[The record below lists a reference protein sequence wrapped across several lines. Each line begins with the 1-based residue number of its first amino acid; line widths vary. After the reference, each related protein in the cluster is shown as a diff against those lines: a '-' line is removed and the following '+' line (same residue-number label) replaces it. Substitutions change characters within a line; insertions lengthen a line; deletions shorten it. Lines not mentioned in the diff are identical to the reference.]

1 VSDTITQ
8 DIVKFRPIR
17 DGEDARFCDLVH
29 LVKRCYNT
37 LKEVGLPSDMDKSH
51 MLSIIEQKMRCD
63 DRKVWS
69 RELERT
75 NQPAT
80 LLGLMSWMTAEMK
93 SRMRVTAPLRTGS
106 NTHTIHHV
114 VAGNKSEKKTF
125 GYKCWICKTQT
136 HWTDECQKFLA
147 LNHDDRLKIAQENHA

>member
-1 VSDTITQ
+1 
-8 DIVKFRPIR
+8 
-17 DGEDARFCDLVH
+17 
-29 LVKRCYNT
+29 
-37 LKEVGLPSDMDKSH
+37 MDNSH
-51 MLSIIEQKMRCD
+51 ILSIIEQKMSCD

-93 SRMRVTAPLRTGS
+93 FRMRATAPLRTGS

-114 VAGNKSEKKTF
+114 VAGNKSENTTI
-125 GYKCWICKTQT
+125 GYKCTLDLQNPDTLDGRMSDVFGPKS
-136 HWTDECQKFLA
+136 
-147 LNHDDRLKIAQENHA
+147 

>member
-1 VSDTITQ
+1 MSDTITQ

-17 DGEDARFCDLVH
+17 DGARFCDLVH

-37 LKEVGLPSDMDKSH
+37 LKEVGSPSDMDNSH
-51 MLSIIEQKMRCD
+51 MLSIIEQKMCCD
-63 DRKVWS
+63 DREFWS

-75 NQPAT
+75 NQPAM

-93 SRMRVTAPLRTGS
+93 SRMRATAPLRTGS

-114 VAGNKSEKKTF
+114 VAGKKSE
-125 GYKCWICKTQT
+125 
-136 HWTDECQKFLA
+136 
-147 LNHDDRLKIAQENHA
+147 N